1 MMIKGFMGRTGF
13 VVALALAAVL
23 VLFQPSAEVQAAPD
37 GLTIEYP
44 DFKPG
49 EAISIRSR
57 KGKPVALN
65 YQMSMR
71 IASSEDAPFVKASA
85 DEVKRLFDRLI
96 TKHLMED
103 MVTAEQQSALAAKL
117 VAAANDDLAAKER
130 RGGKPVAPGKVYVSA
145 IIFKTFSMTD
155 EK

>member
-1 MMIKGFMGRTGF
+1 MMIKGLTGRMGI
-13 VVALALAAVL
+13 VAAVIMAAGL
-23 VLFQPSAEVQAAPD
+23 VLFQPSAEVMAAPD
-37 GLTIEYP
+37 GLMIEYP
-44 DFKPG
+44 EFKPG

-57 KGKPVALN
+57 KGKPIALN

-71 IASSEDAPFVKASA
+71 IASAEVAPFVRASS

-103 MVTAEQQSALAAKL
+103 LVTAEQQSALAAKL
-117 VAAANDDLAAKER
+117 MAAANDDLAAKER
-130 RGGKPVAPGKVYVSA
+130 RSGKPVATGKVYVNA
-145 IIFKTFSMTD
+145 VTFKTFSMTD